1 MDSYL
6 PALIFLLLFFLTPI
20 FAYIQLRVA
29 GERLNQVSIV
39 NITTVA
45 FFLFSVL
52 GTFVLFFQLDAY
64 RYNTGVQDPDLV
76 LVVLFYSAINIVFF
90 LLGVIFIRK
99 VVGFDV
105 VRFSSSEIRRLSW
118 LQGKVILFIFMFC
131 IVVLL
136 NYLRQ
141 LDKIAIVVALT
152 EGANVAKQA
161 RSDMGNSFSGKYHWY
176 KLVMHD
182 LGNLVTF
189 TSFAIWLISKRAR
202 DALLFLSAFCYSSF
216 VAIMATEKAPVAWL
230 LTGLL
235 MVYFVVRSN
244 GFIPL
249 KKLIPFIFFIVGL
262 LVISFIYFMGS
273 GDIGAALWS
282 VFSRAFSGSIS
293 PAYFY
298 LEFFPEHQEYLLGRT
313 FPNPGGLMPY
323 EPYRYTIEV
332 MNWVFPELVGSGVV
346 GTAPTVFWGE
356 AYANFGPLGIPI
368 VAFIIGCL
376 VALVSYLVSKLE
388 VNPLTIG
395 FLVWL
400 ILIFKDLSVSGFSGY
415 FYNVYVISITLIVIA
430 ILSVRGS
437 IRLRQ
442 KRTI

>member
-1 MDSYL
+1 ML
-6 PALIFLLLFFLTPI
+6 ALIFFLLFFSVPI
-20 FAYIQLRVA
+20 FALIQLRIA

-45 FFLFSVL
+45 LFMFSML

-64 RYNTGVQDPDLV
+64 RYNVGVQDPALV
-76 LVVLFYSAINIVFF
+76 LVVLFYSSINIIFF

-118 LQGKVILFIFMFC
+118 LQSKIILLIFMFC
-131 IVVLL
+131 IVVLIK
-136 NYLRQ
+136 YLRQ
-141 LDKIAIVVALT
+141 LDQFAIIVALT
-152 EGANVAKQA
+152 EGASAAKQA

-189 TSFAIWLISKRAR
+189 TSFAIWLIGKRAR
-202 DALLFLSAFCYSSF
+202 DGLLFVSAFCYSAF
-216 VAIMATEKAPVAWL
+216 VAIMATEKAPIAWL
-230 LTGLL
+230 LIGLL
-235 MVYFVVRSN
+235 MVYSVVRSN
-244 GFIPL
+244 GFMPF
-249 KKLIPFIFFIVGL
+249 KKLIPFIFLIVGL
-262 LVISFIYFMGS
+262 LVMTFIYFMGS
-273 GDIGAALWS
+273 GDIDAALWS

-298 LEFFPEHQEYLLGRT
+298 LEFFPEHQEFLLGRT

-356 AYANFGPLGIPI
+356 AYANFGPLGIPF
-368 VAFIIGCL
+368 VAFMVGCL

-388 VNPLTIG
+388 INPLTVG

-400 ILIFKDLSVSGFSGY
+400 ILIFKDLSVTGFSGY
-415 FYNVYVISITLIVIA
+415 FYNVYVISITVIVIA
-430 ILSVRGS
+430 VLSVRGFL
-437 IRLRQ
+437 RVRQ
-442 KRTI
+442 KRSI

>member
-1 MDSYL
+1 MT
-6 PALIFLLLFFLTPI
+6 LIFLLLFFFTPI
-20 FAYIQLRVA
+20 FSFFLLRLA

-45 FFLFSVL
+45 IYLFSVL
-52 GTFVLFFQLDAY
+52 GTFVLYFQLDDY
-64 RYNTGVQDPDLV
+64 RYYTGVQSPALV
-76 LVVLFYSAINIVFF
+76 LLVLFCSSINLIFF
-90 LLGVIFIRK
+90 LLGVIFVRK
-99 VVGFDV
+99 LVGFEV
-105 VRFSSSEIRRLSW
+105 VPFRIYEIRRLSW
-118 LQGKVILFIFMFC
+118 LQDKLLLFLFAFC
-131 IVVLL
+131 IIVLI

-141 LDKIAIVVALT
+141 LDKIALIVTLT
-152 EGANVAKQA
+152 DGKSAADIA
-161 RSDMGNSFSGKYHWY
+161 RSNMGNSFHGKYHWY

-189 TSFAIWLISKRAR
+189 TSFAIWLIRKRAK
-202 DALLFLSAFCYSSF
+202 DVILLIAALSYSVF
-216 VAIMATEKAPVAWL
+216 VAIMATEKGPIAWL
-230 LTGLL
+230 LIGLF
-235 MVYFVVRSN
+235 MVYFLVRTN

-249 KKLIPFIFFIVGL
+249 KKLIPFAFLIVGL
-262 LVISFIYFMGS
+262 LIISYIYFMKSDGVGS
-273 GDIGAALWS
+273 ALWS

-332 MNWVFPELVGSGVV
+332 MNWLFPDLVGTGVV

-368 VAFIIGCL
+368 VAFFMGSL
-376 VALVSYLVSKLE
+376 VALVSYFVSKLE
-388 VNPLTIG
+388 INPLTIG

-400 ILIFKDLSVSGFSGY
+400 ILIFKDLSNSGFSGY
-415 FYNVYVISITLIVIA
+415 FYNIYIISVTVFVVTF
-430 ILSVRGS
+430 LSVPGY
-437 IRLRQ
+437 IRVRRKILV
-442 KRTI
+442 